1 MAEVDV
7 PGGGGGGKG
16 GDDTDK
22 VKPLGADIVCSQMEQ
37 KYFYEDEV
45 WRMKKVITIYLC
57 FKAIYLKTQGFLR
70 QKS

>member
-7 PGGGGGGKG
+7 PGGGGG
-16 GDDTDK
+16 DTDK

-45 WRMKKVITIYLC
+45 WRMKKVNAIYLC
-57 FKAIYLKTQGFLR
+57 IKNIL
-70 QKS
+70 QKP